1 MRYSFSINN
10 IAEMVCGQDGVPLYL
25 VSRGKNQFLTHREL
39 FLGCQLLVIVLKVVF
54 HQDSFKE
61 ICTPH
66 HQPRGL
72 LAAASPGLALDQVTG
87 GCHRLLGYILD
98 LFGTNFIVKQRQTY
112 SQYFLD
118 LKAI

>member
-1 MRYSFSINN
+1 
-10 IAEMVCGQDGVPLYL
+10 MVCGQDGVPLYL

-39 FLGCQLLVIVLKVVF
+39 FL
-54 HQDSFKE
+54 
-61 ICTPH
+61 CTPH